1 MNFIFFKEISN
12 ATSSVI
18 DNTNIYAYGYGRRDI
33 EGACMSGEEGAL
45 SAKNIAIGCVVIGLL
60 LPMLNLTVLSGIV
73 SDGVADG
80 VKEIMADDRDE
91 LSDWED
97 PEWLVSTSERAYFA
111 NSITNLENLE
121 DGTDTLPVLEKMGP
135 FVYNVTTTRDIIDFN
150 QEEGTITY
158 SEYDVFDWCSSCTWT
173 DEDGTEHTSMD
184 GNTEISQINILW
196 DTQKI
201 AGVGTGIEY
210 GEIFAKAGFG
220 NSMMKNDLVNRAP
233 SIWASEE
240 IANQVNLAGGN
251 EELLNQS
258 YESWNAS
265 SGVGTMTPN
274 FASSA
279 AMIMDNAV
287 SDTGICIA
295 LTCDIGP
302 MLVSGI
308 GQPSETTTGLRATLY
323 GYSDVTEPERTHIDW
338 TIYSLAGT
346 MFVNKGGGIEDLRN
360 TTFDD
365 LNERL
370 MEVGCE
376 AIGRDKNEC
385 SFEML
390 GAEALDY
397 TLFGV
402 DENGLAAGLIA
413 EEDFGGIPLHGAAL
427 FLLGAQGDLVGTM
440 EGYGMGLNQII
451 ALGDYAGQWTGLNGI
466 RDFEMILVGGSGTM
480 DADDWW
486 QHAFGGEEP
495 INGGYLSIGLNR
507 GTYEGTINIGADKA
521 SEILYGSDYGLAGS
535 GSFST
540 AFMYGELSGMS
551 LPTAPNGYGQVE
563 WTDAYVAGL
572 YDIEENEAAALKSW
586 ILDFMFPQVVPALL
600 SFQYGASAYTTQPMN
615 NWLYGWSDSVL
626 EGLYSP
632 AESWVKL
639 ETNAT
644 YYGSENM
651 DSDSD
656 GFPDYLEISCSS
668 DPSNGEYP
676 EINQTTGEPMWDVEV
691 CETEFDGFTT
701 GDYTVYM
708 MSTGTGTNNADNME
722 HGIQRG
728 YINSNG
734 DGLCDFKLD
743 ADGSATYDVPCDA
756 NEVYGMTEYLPWR
769 APHKEDLTLG
779 LLTDNVGNSNTV
791 WAGTIGG
798 IADTKNPFSV
808 NLAGYSVAETEV
820 GSEVTYKNI
829 PMVEHSISLN
839 PAENQIQGK
848 LIGSGTYV
856 DAMPGALPVY
866 FGSEVDIKVE
876 PVTNA
881 AMYAKGVSTFYFDY
895 RGPGNI
901 DPDFGAE
908 TTKVVFEI
916 HTFSE
921 ISDDNARIFKGKV
934 IDHMGPF
941 FWTDFG
947 GSGDTELEPVRVVS
961 YISAAM
967 YVGGLALIA
976 VGAINLRKIEDVSS
990 DEEE

>member
-1 MNFIFFKEISN
+1 
-12 ATSSVI
+12 
-18 DNTNIYAYGYGRRDI
+18 
-33 EGACMSGEEGAL
+33 
-45 SAKNIAIGCVVIGLL
+45 
-60 LPMLNLTVLSGIV
+60 
-73 SDGVADG
+73 
-80 VKEIMADDRDE
+80 
-91 LSDWED
+91 
-97 PEWLVSTSERAYFA
+97 
-111 NSITNLENLE
+111 
-121 DGTDTLPVLEKMGP
+121 
-135 FVYNVTTTRDIIDFN
+135 
-150 QEEGTITY
+150 
-158 SEYDVFDWCSSCTWT
+158 
-173 DEDGTEHTSMD
+173 
-184 GNTEISQINILW
+184 
-196 DTQKI
+196 
-201 AGVGTGIEY
+201 
-210 GEIFAKAGFG
+210 
-220 NSMMKNDLVNRAP
+220 
-233 SIWASEE
+233 
-240 IANQVNLAGGN
+240 
-251 EELLNQS
+251 
-258 YESWNAS
+258 
-265 SGVGTMTPN
+265 
-274 FASSA
+274 
-279 AMIMDNAV
+279 
-287 SDTGICIA
+287 
-295 LTCDIGP
+295 
-302 MLVSGI
+302 
-308 GQPSETTTGLRATLY
+308 
-323 GYSDVTEPERTHIDW
+323 
-338 TIYSLAGT
+338 
-346 MFVNKGGGIEDLRN
+346 
-360 TTFDD
+360 
-365 LNERL
+365 
-370 MEVGCE
+370 
-376 AIGRDKNEC
+376 
-385 SFEML
+385 
-390 GAEALDY
+390 
-397 TLFGV
+397 
-402 DENGLAAGLIA
+402 
-413 EEDFGGIPLHGAAL
+413 
-427 FLLGAQGDLVGTM
+427 
-440 EGYGMGLNQII
+440 
-451 ALGDYAGQWTGLNGI
+451 
-466 RDFEMILVGGSGTM
+466 
-480 DADDWW
+480 
-486 QHAFGGEEP
+486 
-495 INGGYLSIGLNR
+495 
-507 GTYEGTINIGADKA
+507 
-521 SEILYGSDYGLAGS
+521 
-535 GSFST
+535 
-540 AFMYGELSGMS
+540 MS

-572 YDIEENEAAALKSW
+572 YDISENEAAALKSW

-656 GFPDYLEISCSS
+656 GFPDYLEIGCGSN
-668 DPSNGEYP
+668 PSNGDSP
-676 EINQTTGEPMWDVEV
+676 ETDNLQGKPIWGFEATGVLVNEPSDLSIKDDITINVDSVDATTKFSVGDRVWNATGDLAGVVSGISSTSITLSPTNNVGLTDNDQLYMDEV
-691 CETEFDGFTT
+691 CEAPEFDGFTT

-708 MSTGTGTNNADNME
+708 MSTGTGANNADNME

-743 ADGSATYDVPCDA
+743 ADGSATYDVPCYA

-769 APHKEDLTLG
+769 APHKEDSTLS

-798 IADTKNPFSV
+798 IADAKDSFSV

-856 DAMPGALPVY
+856 DATPGALPVY

>member
-1 MNFIFFKEISN
+1 
-12 ATSSVI
+12 
-18 DNTNIYAYGYGRRDI
+18 
-33 EGACMSGEEGAL
+33 
-45 SAKNIAIGCVVIGLL
+45 
-60 LPMLNLTVLSGIV
+60 
-73 SDGVADG
+73 
-80 VKEIMADDRDE
+80 
-91 LSDWED
+91 
-97 PEWLVSTSERAYFA
+97 
-111 NSITNLENLE
+111 
-121 DGTDTLPVLEKMGP
+121 

-507 GTYEGTINIGADKA
+507 
-521 SEILYGSDYGLAGS
+521 
-535 GSFST
+535 
-540 AFMYGELSGMS
+540 
-551 LPTAPNGYGQVE
+551 
-563 WTDAYVAGL
+563 
-572 YDIEENEAAALKSW
+572 
-586 ILDFMFPQVVPALL
+586 
-600 SFQYGASAYTTQPMN
+600 
-615 NWLYGWSDSVL
+615 
-626 EGLYSP
+626 
-632 AESWVKL
+632 
-639 ETNAT
+639 
-644 YYGSENM
+644 
-651 DSDSD
+651 
-656 GFPDYLEISCSS
+656 
-668 DPSNGEYP
+668 
-676 EINQTTGEPMWDVEV
+676 
-691 CETEFDGFTT
+691 
-701 GDYTVYM
+701 
-708 MSTGTGTNNADNME
+708 
-722 HGIQRG
+722 
-728 YINSNG
+728 
-734 DGLCDFKLD
+734 
-743 ADGSATYDVPCDA
+743 
-756 NEVYGMTEYLPWR
+756 
-769 APHKEDLTLG
+769 
-779 LLTDNVGNSNTV
+779 
-791 WAGTIGG
+791 
-798 IADTKNPFSV
+798 
-808 NLAGYSVAETEV
+808 
-820 GSEVTYKNI
+820 
-829 PMVEHSISLN
+829 
-839 PAENQIQGK
+839 
-848 LIGSGTYV
+848 
-856 DAMPGALPVY
+856 
-866 FGSEVDIKVE
+866 
-876 PVTNA
+876 
-881 AMYAKGVSTFYFDY
+881 
-895 RGPGNI
+895 
-901 DPDFGAE
+901 
-908 TTKVVFEI
+908 
-916 HTFSE
+916 
-921 ISDDNARIFKGKV
+921 
-934 IDHMGPF
+934 
-941 FWTDFG
+941 
-947 GSGDTELEPVRVVS
+947 
-961 YISAAM
+961 
-967 YVGGLALIA
+967 
-976 VGAINLRKIEDVSS
+976 
-990 DEEE
+990 